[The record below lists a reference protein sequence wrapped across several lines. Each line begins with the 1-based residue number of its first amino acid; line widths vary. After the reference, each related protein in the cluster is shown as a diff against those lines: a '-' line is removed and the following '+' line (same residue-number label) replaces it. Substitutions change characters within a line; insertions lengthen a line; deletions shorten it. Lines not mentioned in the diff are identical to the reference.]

1 VIFNLFNNLK
11 EEINMD
17 SLELGK
23 VIKTKRQSLR
33 LTQADVVGEF
43 ITRNMLSQI
52 ESGIANPS
60 LKTLRFLSER
70 LDIPFSQLLG
80 GPDYS
85 PYLKAKD
92 RYNSAE
98 FGEVLMIADTA
109 KESEFSDELY
119 VVAALSAIEL
129 AEKSYMTEDIEN
141 CRKFCERAK
150 YYSQMGI
157 FVRKD
162 LNEHADKLLMLCKK
176 DESAVKTA

>member
-1 VIFNLFNNLK
+1 
-11 EEINMD
+11 MD
-17 SLELGK
+17 SRELGK

-60 LKTLRFLSER
+60 LKTLRFLSDR
-70 LDIPFSQLLG
+70 LDIPFSMLLG

-85 PYLKAKD
+85 PYLKAKEC
-92 RYNSAE
+92 YNTAD
-98 FGEVLMIADTA
+98 FGAVLAIVETA

-119 VVAALSAIEL
+119 VAAALSAIEL
-129 AEKSYMTEDIEN
+129 AEKSYMTQDIES
-141 CRKFCERAK
+141 CRKFCEKAK
-150 YYSQMGI
+150 LYSQMGI

-162 LNEHADKLLMLCKK
+162 LNESADKLLLLCKK